1 MEVLKM
7 GSKGTKVK
15 DLQKRLKEQG
25 FNPGAID
32 GDFGPGVQAALIAFQ
47 KSKGLLADGV
57 AGPRTLGELKLVKDS
72 KLPSVVDKVTTTM
85 VSKMFPFAPVDNIK
99 KYLPFVLDALEE
111 ENLGDKKM
119 VLMALATIRA
129 ETGRFLPIDEG
140 KSKYN
145 TSPGGHP
152 FDLYDKRKDLGNGAK
167 GDGDKYKGRGF
178 IQLTGK
184 ANYTQYS
191 KSLRLGNKLVN
202 NPELANDPKIA
213 ARILARFLKDKERRI
228 KEALLDND
236 LRLARRLVNGGSHGL
251 ADFTDAYNIGDKLIV

>member
-1 MEVLKM
+1 
-7 GSKGTKVK
+7 
-15 DLQKRLKEQG
+15 
-25 FNPGAID
+25 
-32 GDFGPGVQAALIAFQ
+32 
-47 KSKGLLADGV
+47 
-57 AGPRTLGELKLVKDS
+57 
-72 KLPSVVDKVTTTM
+72 
-85 VSKMFPFAPVDNIK
+85 VDNIK

-152 FDLYDKRKDLGNGAK
+152 FDLYDKRRDLGNGAK

-236 LRLARRLVNGGSHGL
+236 LRLARKLINGGSHGL
-251 ADFTDAYNIGDKLIV
+251 DDFKDAYNIGDGLLA

>member
-1 MEVLKM
+1 
-7 GSKGTKVK
+7 
-15 DLQKRLKEQG
+15 
-25 FNPGAID
+25 
-32 GDFGPGVQAALIAFQ
+32 
-47 KSKGLLADGV
+47 
-57 AGPRTLGELKLVKDS
+57 
-72 KLPSVVDKVTTTM
+72 
-85 VSKMFPFAPVDNIK
+85 MFPFAPVDNIK

-152 FDLYDKRKDLGNGAK
+152 FDLYDKRRDLGNGAK

-236 LRLARRLVNGGSHGL
+236 LRLARKLINGGSHGL
-251 ADFTDAYNIGDKLIV
+251 DDFKDAYNIGDGLLA

>member
-1 MEVLKM
+1 
-7 GSKGTKVK
+7 
-15 DLQKRLKEQG
+15 
-25 FNPGAID
+25 
-32 GDFGPGVQAALIAFQ
+32 
-47 KSKGLLADGV
+47 
-57 AGPRTLGELKLVKDS
+57 
-72 KLPSVVDKVTTTM
+72 
-85 VSKMFPFAPVDNIK
+85 
-99 KYLPFVLDALEE
+99 
-111 ENLGDKKM
+111 
-119 VLMALATIRA
+119 
-129 ETGRFLPIDEG
+129 
-140 KSKYN
+140 
-145 TSPGGHP
+145 
-152 FDLYDKRKDLGNGAK
+152 DLYDKRRDLGNGAK

-251 ADFTDAYNIGDKLIV
+251 ADFTEAYNIGDKLIA